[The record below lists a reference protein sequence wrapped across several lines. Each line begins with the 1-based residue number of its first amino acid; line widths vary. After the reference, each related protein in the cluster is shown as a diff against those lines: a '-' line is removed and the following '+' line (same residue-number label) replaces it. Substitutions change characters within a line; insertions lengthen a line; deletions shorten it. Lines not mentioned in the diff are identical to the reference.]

1 MRKKVF
7 YVFILLFITF
17 AVKASDK
24 QTEEFGDFI
33 TKTPFLV
40 QDIAINEG
48 KKRFSNDEIIAFIRD
63 ENNPLKFR
71 IKAARYG
78 MNKEIP
84 EAEEL
89 YTEEVY
95 NPLKELMEDN
105 QDFKLPNAF
114 EICLKLSRYDVEEFI
129 NGCNY
134 GYILY
139 RIKHHQSKKEYDA
152 VKKWKKIRCS
162 MQEKTNLSF

>member
-24 QTEEFGDFI
+24 QTEGFGDFI
-33 TKTPFLV
+33 TKTPLLV
-40 QDIAINEG
+40 RDIVINVGE
-48 KKRFSNDEIIAFIRD
+48 KKFSNDDIIAFIRD
-63 ENNPLKFR
+63 EKKPFKLR
-71 IKAARYG
+71 IKAAHYG

-84 EAEEL
+84 EAEAL

-95 NPLKELMEDN
+95 NPLKELMKDN

-114 EICLKLSRYDVEEFI
+114 EISLKLSHYDVDDFI
-129 NGCNY
+129 NGSLH
-134 GYILY
+134 GYILL
-139 RIKHHQSKKEYDA
+139 RIKYHQLKKEYGV
-152 VKKWKKIRCS
+152 VKQWKEIRDI
-162 MQEKTNLSF
+162 MQNKTLLTF